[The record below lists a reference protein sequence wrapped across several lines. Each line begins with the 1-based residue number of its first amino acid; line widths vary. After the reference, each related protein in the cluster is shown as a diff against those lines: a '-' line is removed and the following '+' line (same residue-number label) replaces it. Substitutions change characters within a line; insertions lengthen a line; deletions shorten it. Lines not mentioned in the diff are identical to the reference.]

1 MSYRAVGNLPS
12 TVGLVTS
19 KSERIVNLVV
29 CLMSTRQ
36 YVTATYLRQN
46 VVGYTD
52 ADQTEDSFKRM
63 LERDKADLREMGIP
77 IETGR
82 NRDGSEGYR
91 IDPEQ
96 YALPDITLDRAEA
109 AAVAAAA
116 AVWHEPSVA
125 AVFQTA
131 VLKLQAAGIDVASD
145 DEIGVT
151 HGGSK
156 RSVGDERTITALL
169 SAIDAG
175 RPVTFTHRTIR
186 GHKKRTLEP
195 WGIVAD
201 RGRWYVTGHD
211 RDRDDIRTF
220 RISRVVDVKAFDDAG
235 TVSVPTDVDVRQ
247 IVADAVARDDA
258 DPGAV
263 ASVWVAAG
271 RAHGLRRIA
280 ESSAPQSL
288 GSDAGD
294 ILSIPV
300 RSRSGLRRLI
310 LGAGADAV
318 VLAPDDLRAEV
329 IADLDRLISK
339 EVTA

>member
-1 MSYRAVGNLPS
+1 M
-12 TVGLVTS
+12 TS

-29 CLMSTRQ
+29 CLMSTRR
-36 YVTATYLRQN
+36 YVTASYLRQN
-46 VVGYTD
+46 VVGYID
-52 ADQTEDSFKRM
+52 ADKSDESFKRM

-82 NRDGSEGYR
+82 NPDGSEGYR

-96 YALPDITLDRAEA
+96 YSLPDITLDRSEA

-156 RSVGDERTITALL
+156 RSLGDERTITALL

-175 RPVTFTHRTIR
+175 RPITFTHRTTR
-186 GHKKRTLEP
+186 GTKKRTLEP
-195 WGIVAD
+195 WGIVSD
-201 RGRWYVTGHD
+201 NGRWYVTGHD
-211 RDRDDIRTF
+211 RDRDDVRTF
-220 RISRVVDVKAFDDAG
+220 RVSRVVDVKAFGDPGSVVVPADA
-235 TVSVPTDVDVRQ
+235 DVRA
-247 IVADAVARDDA
+247 IVEAAVAQADAE
-258 DPGAV
+258 PGAV
-263 ASVWVAAG
+263 AHIWVAAG

-280 ESSAPQSL
+280 SAAEPHRLGDESSD
-288 GSDAGD
+288 DAGEQGD
-294 ILSIPV
+294 LLTIAIG
-300 RSRSGLRRLI
+300 SRSGLRRLI

-318 VLAPDDLRAEV
+318 VMDPPDLRADV
-329 IADLDRLISK
+329 IADLDRLIAT

>member
-1 MSYRAVGNLPS
+1 MSA
-12 TVGLVTS
+12 
-19 KSERIVNLVV
+19 
-29 CLMSTRQ
+29 RQ

-52 ADQTEDSFKRM
+52 TGKSEESFKRM

-82 NRDGSEGYR
+82 NPDGSEGYR

-96 YALPDITLDRAEA
+96 YSLPDITLDRSEA

-131 VLKLQAAGIDVASD
+131 VLKLQAAGIDVATD

-151 HGGSK
+151 HGGSR
-156 RSVGDERTITALL
+156 RSLGDELAITALL

-175 RPVTFTHRTIR
+175 RPVTFMHRTTR
-186 GHKKRTLEP
+186 GTRARTLEP
-195 WGIVAD
+195 WGIVTD
-201 RGRWYVTGHD
+201 GGRWYVAGHD
-211 RDRDDIRTF
+211 RDRDATRTF
-220 RISRVVDVKAFDDAG
+220 RISRVFDVKAFGDAG
-235 TVSVPTDVDVRQ
+235 AVTVPADADVRQ
-247 IVADAVARDDA
+247 IVADAVAQDDA
-258 DPGAV
+258 APGTV
-263 ASVWVAAG
+263 ARVWVAAG

-280 ESSAPQSL
+280 TSATPHRL
-288 GSDAGD
+288 GDDAGD
-294 ILSIPV
+294 LLSIDV

-318 VLAPDDLRAEV
+318 VLEPADLRADV
-329 IADLDRLISK
+329 IADLDRLIAQG
-339 EVTA
+339 VTA

>member
-1 MSYRAVGNLPS
+1 M
-12 TVGLVTS
+12 TS
-19 KSERIVNLVV
+19 KSERIVNLVA
-29 CLMSTRQ
+29 CLMSARQ

-52 ADQTEDSFKRM
+52 TDKSEESFKRM

-82 NRDGSEGYR
+82 NPDGSEGYR

-96 YALPDITLDRAEA
+96 YALPDITFDRSEA

-116 AVWHEPSVA
+116 AVWHEPTVA

-131 VLKLQAAGIDVASD
+131 VLKLQAAGIDVATD

-151 HGGSK
+151 HGGSR
-156 RSVGDERTITALL
+156 RSLGDELAITALL

-175 RPVTFTHRTIR
+175 RPVTFRHRTTR
-186 GHKKRTLEP
+186 GTRTRTLEP
-195 WGIVAD
+195 WGIVTD
-201 RGRWYVTGHD
+201 GGRWYVTGHD
-211 RDRDDIRTF
+211 RDRDATRTF
-220 RISRVVDVKAFDDAG
+220 RISRIADVAAFGDAG
-235 TVSVPTDVDVRQ
+235 EVTVPADVDVRQ
-247 IVADAVARDDA
+247 VVADAVAQDDA
-258 DPGAV
+258 APGTV
-263 ASVWVAAG
+263 AHVWVSAG

-280 ESSAPQSL
+280 TASAPRDL
-288 GSDAGD
+288 DGEAGD
-294 ILSIPV
+294 VLTIAV

-310 LGAGADAV
+310 LGAGSDAV
-318 VLAPDDLRAEV
+318 VLEPADLRADV
-329 IADLDRLISK
+329 IADLDRLIAQ

>member
-1 MSYRAVGNLPS
+1 M
-12 TVGLVTS
+12 TS

-29 CLMSTRQ
+29 CLMSTKQ
-36 YVTATYLRQN
+36 YVTATYLRRN

-52 ADQTEDSFKRM
+52 ADQSEDSFKRM

-77 IETGR
+77 IETGK
-82 NRDGSEGYR
+82 NGDGSEGYR

-96 YALPDITLDRAEA
+96 YALPDITLDRGEA

-131 VLKLQAAGIDVASD
+131 VLKLQAAGIDVASE

-151 HGGSK
+151 HGGSR

-175 RPVTFTHRTIR
+175 RPVTFTHRTTR
-186 GHKKRTLEP
+186 GRKTRTLEP

-201 RGRWYVTGHD
+201 TGRWYVTGHD
-211 RDRDDIRTF
+211 RDRTAIRTF
-220 RISRVVDVKAFDDAG
+220 RISRIVDVKAFDDAG
-235 TVSVPTDVDVRQ
+235 TVSVPADVDVRRVVQ
-247 IVADAVARDDA
+247 DAVARAVTEADA
-258 DPGAV
+258 DPNAT
-263 ASVWVAAG
+263 ARIWVAAG

-280 ESSAPQSL
+280 TSVTPHQLEATAE
-288 GSDAGD
+288 DGD
-294 ILSIPV
+294 LLTIAI
-300 RSRSGLRRLI
+300 RSRSGLRRLV

-318 VLAPDDLRAEV
+318 VLEPEELRDDV
-329 IADLDRLISK
+329 IAGLDRLIALG
-339 EVTA
+339 EIA